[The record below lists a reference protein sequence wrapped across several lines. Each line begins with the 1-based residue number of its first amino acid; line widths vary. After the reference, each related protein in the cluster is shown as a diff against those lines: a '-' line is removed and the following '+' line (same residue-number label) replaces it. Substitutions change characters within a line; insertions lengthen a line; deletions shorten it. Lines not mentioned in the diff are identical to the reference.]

1 MTRYTYM
8 VHIYEHNYDDQDNE
22 HYDDENDNE
31 HDADDHDHLLLIV
44 S

>member
-1 MTRYTYM
+1 M